1 MNKLCASCNL
11 VSSGLYFAV
20 QGSILEICIIGLP
33 KSGKTTIFNVLTRG
47 KADTTTYAATTL
59 APNIGVSKVPEPRL
73 QVLDGLFHP
82 KKVTPAEVKYVDIVG
97 IAKDFGKGE
106 GISGQFL
113 NYLSNA
119 DALLHV
125 VRAFEDENVPHI
137 DGTVNPKRDIATMN
151 LELVFSDLV
160 IIERRL
166 KRLEDS
172 LKGAKQSE
180 RDPLL
185 KEQALLQRIKSELE
199 KEIPIW
205 KQSLS
210 GEESKNLA
218 NYQFL
223 TAKPV
228 LLVINIGEDQL
239 TLDTSFEDEIR
250 STYAHTQFEVDALCG
265 KLEME
270 LTQLIDAE
278 AVEFRKALGLTEPAV
293 DSIIGLSY
301 RLLGLISFFTT
312 VSDELKAWTITKGMP
327 AVKAAGKIH
336 SDIEKGFIRAEVIN
350 FNDLVK
356 CGSLSEARKH
366 GLLRLEGKNY
376 IVQDG
381 DIITFLFNI

>member
-1 MNKLCASCNL
+1 M
-11 VSSGLYFAV
+11 
-20 QGSILEICIIGLP
+20 EICIIGLP

-47 KADTTTYAATTL
+47 KADTTTYATTTL

-73 QVLDGLFHP
+73 QVLDRIFHP

-137 DGTVNPKRDIATMN
+137 DGTINPKRDIATMN
-151 LELVFSDLV
+151 LELVFSDLA

-199 KEIPIW
+199 KEVPIW
-205 KQSLS
+205 KQSLT
-210 GEESKNLA
+210 GEEIKNLA

-223 TAKPV
+223 TAKPM
-228 LLVINIGEDQL
+228 LLVINIGENQL

-270 LTQLIDAE
+270 LTKED
-278 AVEFRKALGLTEPAV
+278 
-293 DSIIGLSY
+293 
-301 RLLGLISFFTT
+301 
-312 VSDELKAWTITKGMP
+312 
-327 AVKAAGKIH
+327 
-336 SDIEKGFIRAEVIN
+336 
-350 FNDLVK
+350 
-356 CGSLSEARKH
+356 
-366 GLLRLEGKNY
+366 
-376 IVQDG
+376 
-381 DIITFLFNI
+381 

>member
-1 MNKLCASCNL
+1 
-11 VSSGLYFAV
+11 VEV
-20 QGSILEICIIGLP
+20 CIIGLP

-47 KADTTTYAATTL
+47 RADTTTYTTTHL

-73 QVLDGLFHP
+73 QILDKIFHP
-82 KKVTPAEVKYVDIVG
+82 KKVMPAEVKYVDIVG

-125 VRAFEDENVPHI
+125 VRAFDDQNVPHI
-137 DGTVNPKRDIATMN
+137 DGTINPKRDIATMN
-151 LELVFSDLV
+151 LELIFSDLA

-172 LKGAKQSE
+172 LKGVKQSE

-185 KEQALLQRIKSELE
+185 KEQALLKKVKSELE
-199 KEIPIW
+199 KDIPIW
-205 KQSLS
+205 QQSLT
-210 GEESKNLA
+210 GEEVRSLS

-223 TAKPV
+223 TAKSM
-228 LLVINIGEDQL
+228 LLVINIGENQL
-239 TLDTSFEDEIR
+239 TLDSSFEADIR
-250 STYAHTQFEVDALCG
+250 STYSHSQFEVVALCG

-270 LTQLIDAE
+270 LTQLDDAD
-278 AVEFRKALGLTEPAV
+278 AAEFRKTLGLTEPAADCV
-293 DSIIGLSY
+293 VRLSY
-301 RLLGLISFFTT
+301 QLLGLISFFTT
-312 VSDELKAWTITKGMP
+312 VSDELKAWTIPKGTS

-336 SDIEKGFIRAEVIN
+336 SDIEKGFIRAEVVN
-350 FNDLVK
+350 FHDLER
-356 CGSLSEARKH
+356 CGSPAEARKH
-366 GLLRLEGKNY
+366 GLLRLEGKHY

>member
-1 MNKLCASCNL
+1 
-11 VSSGLYFAV
+11 
-20 QGSILEICIIGLP
+20 LEVCIIGLP

-47 KADTTTYAATTL
+47 KADIKAYATSTL

-73 QVLDGLFHP
+73 EVLDRIFHP

-106 GISGQFL
+106 GIGGQFL

-137 DGTVNPKRDIATMN
+137 DGTINPKRDIATMN
-151 LELVFSDLV
+151 LELVFSDLA

-180 RDPLL
+180 RDPIL

-199 KEIPIW
+199 KEAPIW
-205 KQSLS
+205 QQSLS
-210 GEESKNLA
+210 GDEIKSLA

-228 LLVINIGEDQL
+228 LLIINVGEKQL
-239 TLDTSFEDEIR
+239 TIDTSFEAEIR
-250 STYAHTQFEVDALCG
+250 SSYTHTQFQVVALCG

-270 LTQLIDAE
+270 LTQLGDADG
-278 AVEFRKALGLTEPAV
+278 AEFRKALGLTEPAV
-293 DSIIGLSY
+293 DRIIRLSY
-301 RLLGLISFFTT
+301 RLLGLISFFTI
-312 VSDELKAWTITKGMP
+312 VSDELKAWTITKGMS

-336 SDIEKGFIRAEVIN
+336 SDIEKGFIRAEVAN
-350 FNDLVK
+350 FDDLVK
-356 CGSLSEARKH
+356 YGSLAEARKH